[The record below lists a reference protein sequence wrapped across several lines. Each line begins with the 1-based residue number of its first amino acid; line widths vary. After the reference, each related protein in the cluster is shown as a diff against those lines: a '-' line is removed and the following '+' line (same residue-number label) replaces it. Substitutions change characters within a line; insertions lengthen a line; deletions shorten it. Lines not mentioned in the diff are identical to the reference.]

1 MSIRISYVINFCR
14 IFKFLQSVLFYMK
27 SLQNLLLFFVFLLF
41 SYPSYSVSLTACGAL
56 ERILIH
62 TQDFTFATLQTKPL
76 LSTKTY
82 EILTPAGPENHP
94 KRVPKKAFRRAWISD
109 CYIQVHFVKTTKV
122 LLVGTARD
130 SGEAKW

>member
-14 IFKFLQSVLFYMK
+14 IFKFLHSVLFQTK
-27 SLQNLLLFFVFLLF
+27 SVQENYCFLLF
-41 SYPSYSVSLTACGAL
+41 RFFSHPSYSVSLTAFGAL
-56 ERILIH
+56 VQILIH
-62 TQDFTFATLQTKPL
+62 TQDFTVKPL

-109 CYIQVHFVKTTKV
+109 CYIQVHFVKTATV